1 MINAKFVLFSCFW
14 YVILVGFTYTMGV
27 FLDPLI
33 KYYDS
38 DTSTVSWVGSL
49 FVGMEYMAGP
59 IVGGLMNKFGLQKA
73 RIYRLA

>member
-1 MINAKFVLFSCFW
+1 
-14 YVILVGFTYTMGV
+14 MGV

-73 RIYRLA
+73 RGEASKTVWKQIQCR

>member
-1 MINAKFVLFSCFW
+1 
-14 YVILVGFTYTMGV
+14 MGV